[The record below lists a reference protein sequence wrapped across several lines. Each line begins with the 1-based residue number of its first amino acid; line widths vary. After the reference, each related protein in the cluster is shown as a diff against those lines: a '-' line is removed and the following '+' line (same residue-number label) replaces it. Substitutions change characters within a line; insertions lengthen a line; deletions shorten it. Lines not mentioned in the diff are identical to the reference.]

1 MLEIGILIYIVFS
14 IGIMIWGLMDNEP
27 RKSNKR
33 RRTYERKNR
42 NENRNVRSG
51 KYT

>member
-1 MLEIGILIYIVFS
+1 MLEIGILAYIVFS

-33 RRTYERKNR
+33 RRKEWQKKTRD
-42 NENRNVRSG
+42 
-51 KYT
+51 